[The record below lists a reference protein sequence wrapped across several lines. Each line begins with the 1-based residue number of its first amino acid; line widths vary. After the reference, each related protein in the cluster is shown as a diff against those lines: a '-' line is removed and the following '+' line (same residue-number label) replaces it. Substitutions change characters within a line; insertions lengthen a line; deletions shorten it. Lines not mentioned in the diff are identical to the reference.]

1 MKVVFYISIAAVL
14 AFVPGCGKKRD
25 DSPRLANIPPAMF
38 LIFVATVHAP
48 RVAHDLHDGHQW
60 ANLLV
65 PVCLS
70 GAALI
75 LAEVFPPP

>member
-1 MKVVFYISIAAVL
+1 MYAHA
-14 AFVPGCGKKRD
+14 PD
-25 DSPRLANIPPAMF
+25 LANIPPAMF

-70 GAALI
+70 GAVLI
-75 LAEVFPPP
+75 LAEVFSPP